1 MACVLLTVDCCD
13 EVQPVCALMPCYIG
27 CTCLQ
32 GGVVM
37 AAVRF

>member
-1 MACVLLTVDCCD
+1 MACVLLTVDCCG
-13 EVQPVCALMPCYIG
+13 EVQPACELMQCYTG

-37 AAVRF
+37 AAVLF